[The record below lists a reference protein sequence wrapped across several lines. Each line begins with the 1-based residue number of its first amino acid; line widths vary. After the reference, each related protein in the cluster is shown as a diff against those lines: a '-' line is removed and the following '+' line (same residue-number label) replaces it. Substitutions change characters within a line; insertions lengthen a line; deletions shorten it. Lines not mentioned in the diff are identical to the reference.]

1 MDARAAYLLVQP
13 EAMRLVRSVHDVLQV
28 FPHELE
34 ELLEHLLNLG
44 LLERPHDAPG
54 SRAPRRASSRA
65 WAADWVARKTTTR
78 PRSRA
83 LVGERAGYAR
93 SRVRRTEAAAVRKC
107 RRRSNVRPIP
117 AFCGRFQ
124 RGEKFERGLRA
135 LIPCGRAQATMAAAG
150 IAGGRITAG
159 AGSNLL
165 GQQAADRNQDATV
178 YVGNL
183 DLQVRA
189 KSGNKPSP
197 KSEIRTN
204 DRRGLR
210 GPIVTSAAGRTALVC
225 SSSSVPGA
233 LRRCAIAR

>member
-1 MDARAAYLLVQP
+1 
-13 EAMRLVRSVHDVLQV
+13 
-28 FPHELE
+28 
-34 ELLEHLLNLG
+34 
-44 LLERPHDAPG
+44 
-54 SRAPRRASSRA
+54 
-65 WAADWVARKTTTR
+65 
-78 PRSRA
+78 
-83 LVGERAGYAR
+83 
-93 SRVRRTEAAAVRKC
+93 
-107 RRRSNVRPIP
+107 
-117 AFCGRFQ
+117 
-124 RGEKFERGLRA
+124 
-135 LIPCGRAQATMAAAG
+135 MAAAG